1 LDLGHDRL
9 EKAMNNNLKNL
20 RILIAVALLITVAS
34 IETGLANQKKKKAVP
49 TGTPIL
55 WQCPDDISSRD
66 LYLGPG
72 GTAMRPD
79 LRRITFIKEEKGGYS
94 KKFQVRD
101 GSGREWVV
109 KIGKEAQS
117 ETSAIR
123 LLWGVG
129 YVTEVNYLVPRVTIP
144 GRGTFSNVR
153 FEARPDSWKRV
164 TEWKWK
170 RNPFLGTPEF
180 QGLKVM
186 MALINNWDLKDS
198 NNEILQIRGENG
210 NELRY
215 IISDLGATFGH
226 ASTTPLF
233 WRFTRSRNNP
243 AKYANSDFLEKV
255 KGNRVVLH
263 FGGKNRGMMKDLD
276 IDDAQ
281 WMAGLLSQLSDRQLH
296 DAFRAANYR
305 PDQINLLARTVR
317 KRTNE
322 LLSLR
327 PSIQIGRSDGK

>member
-1 LDLGHDRL
+1 
-9 EKAMNNNLKNL
+9 MNTTRKL
-20 RILIAVALLITVAS
+20 RTLILFALMLSLTS
-34 IETGLANQKKKKAVP
+34 IETGLAKSKKKKEAL

-55 WQCPDDISSRD
+55 WKQPDNISSRD
-66 LYLGPG
+66 LFLGPG
-72 GTAMRPD
+72 GEAMRPD

-94 KKFQVRD
+94 KKYRVRD
-101 GSGREWVV
+101 GSGHEWVA

-144 GRGTFSNVR
+144 GKGTFSNVR
-153 FEARPDSWKRV
+153 FEARPERWDRV
-164 TEWKWK
+164 GEWKWK
-170 RNPFLGTPEF
+170 RNPFIGRPEY
-180 QGLKVM
+180 QGLKIM
-186 MALINNWDLKDS
+186 MAVINNWDLKDS
-198 NNEILQIRGENG
+198 NNVIVK
-210 NELRY
+210 LRESNNDALY
-215 IISDLGATFGH
+215 YMISDLGATFGH

-243 AKYANSDFLEKV
+243 EKYAKSEFFQKV

-263 FGGKNRGMMKDLD
+263 FGGKNSGLIKD
-276 IDDAQ
+276 ITVNDAQ
-281 WMAGLLSQLSDRQLH
+281 WIGSLLSQLSDQQLR

-317 KRTNE
+317 ERTNE

-327 PSIQIGRSDGK
+327 PNVQIGRD

>member
-1 LDLGHDRL
+1 
-9 EKAMNNNLKNL
+9 MNTARRL
-20 RILIAVALLITVAS
+20 RIAIFVLVALLIPS
-34 IETGLANQKKKKAVP
+34 IETGLAKTKKKKATP

-55 WQCPDDISSRD
+55 WQKPNDISSRD
-66 LYLGPG
+66 LFLGPG
-72 GTAMRPD
+72 GNGMRPD
-79 LRRITFIKEEKGGYS
+79 LRRIKFIKEEKGGYS
-94 KKFQVRD
+94 KKYRVTD

-129 YVTEVNYLVPRVTIP
+129 YLTEVNYLVPRVTIP
-144 GRGTFSNVR
+144 GKGTFTNVR
-153 FEARPDSWKRV
+153 FEARPDQWDRV
-164 TEWKWK
+164 GEWKWK
-170 RNPFLGTPEF
+170 RNPFVSTPEY
-180 QGLKVM
+180 QGLKIM

-198 NNEILQIRGENG
+198 NNVIVQTRTSRG

-243 AKYANSDFLEKV
+243 KNYAKSDFLEKV

-263 FGGKNRGMMKDLD
+263 FGGKNRGLMKD
-276 IDDAQ
+276 ITVDDAI
-281 WMAGLLSQLSDRQLH
+281 WMGDLLAQLSDQQLR
-296 DAFRAANYR
+296 DAFRAANYT
-305 PDQINLLARTVR
+305 PDQVDLLTRTVR
-317 KRTNE
+317 VRTSE

-327 PSIQIGRSDGK
+327 PNIQIGSNQ

>member
-1 LDLGHDRL
+1 
-9 EKAMNNNLKNL
+9 MNNIKKL
-20 RILIAVALLITVAS
+20 RTLVAVALLLCIAS
-34 IETGLANQKKKKAVP
+34 IETGLAQSKKKKVVL

-55 WQCPDDISSRD
+55 WQRPDNISSRD

-72 GTAMRPD
+72 GSAMRPD
-79 LRRITFIKEEKGGYS
+79 LRRLTLIKEEKGGYS
-94 KKFQVRD
+94 KKYRVRD
-101 GSGREWVV
+101 ASGREWVA

-144 GRGTFSNVR
+144 GKGTFTNVR
-153 FEARPDSWKRV
+153 FEARPESWDRV
-164 TEWKWK
+164 GAWKWK
-170 RNPFLGTPEF
+170 RNPFIGTPEF
-180 QGLKVM
+180 QGLKIM

-198 NNEILQIRGENG
+198 NNEILKING
-210 NELRY
+210 RSNERLY

-243 AKYANSDFLEKV
+243 QKYAKSTFLKEV

-263 FGGKNRGMMKDLD
+263 FGGKNRGVMKDID
-276 IDDAQ
+276 VDDAQ
-281 WMAGLLSQLSDRQLH
+281 WMASLLSQLTDRQLR

-305 PDQINLLARTVR
+305 PDQINLLSRAVR
-317 KRTNE
+317 DRTNE

-327 PSIQIGRSDGK
+327 PGVNFGRTAGK